1 MTTPL
6 VTILIPTFNRA
17 KLLRRCV
24 ESALVQTQAC
34 EVIVV
39 DHGSSD
45 DTPAVAA
52 SFGDRIRYIRRDV
65 DHGVHF
71 CWRDGLMNVRGEFV
85 HINFDDDY
93 MESAYIERCMAL
105 MAPEVG
111 LVFSKVSLRDDD
123 SGQVLAELFDK
134 FGSTGTYS
142 SAFFMDKQL
151 RGLVS
156 PGATIIRRKDM
167 LDALFVGKVPFAR
180 FEYHGVGPD
189 WLMTAMTTLNYKKI
203 GFVDEPLAVFSS
215 HPGSITVSALQDEAK
230 KLAFRK
236 AYQESRR
243 FYAMLWLAKR
253 FRLDLVG
260 DVALAFMRLK
270 ANLASFLRRISKPRK
285 SSKQ

>member
-1 MTTPL
+1 MSIPT
-6 VTILIPTFNRA
+6 VTILIPTFNRS

-24 ESALVQTQAC
+24 ESALAQTQPC
-34 EVIVV
+34 EVVVV

-52 SFGDRIRYIRRDV
+52 TFGERIRYIRRDL

-71 CWRDGLMNVRGEFV
+71 CWLDGLMNARGEFV

-93 MESAYIERCMAL
+93 MQPSFIERCMEL
-105 MAPEVG
+105 MGPDVG
-111 LVFSKVSLRDDD
+111 MVFTKVSLRDDA
-123 SGQVLAELFDK
+123 SGQVVAELFDN
-134 FGSTGTYS
+134 FGSTGIH
-142 SAFFMDKQL
+142 SAGFFMDKQS

-156 PGATIIRRKDM
+156 PGATIIRRMDII
-167 LDALFVGKVPFAR
+167 DALFVGKVPFSR

-189 WLMTAMTTLNYKKI
+189 WLMTAMTTLKYPKV

-215 HPGSITVSALQDEAK
+215 HPGSITVSAMQDEAK
-230 KLAFRK
+230 KLAFKR

-253 FRLDLVG
+253 FRLDLLG
-260 DVALAFMRLK
+260 DAALLLLRLK
-270 ANLASFLRRISKPRK
+270 ANLASCFRRLFRSKNP
-285 SSKQ
+285 